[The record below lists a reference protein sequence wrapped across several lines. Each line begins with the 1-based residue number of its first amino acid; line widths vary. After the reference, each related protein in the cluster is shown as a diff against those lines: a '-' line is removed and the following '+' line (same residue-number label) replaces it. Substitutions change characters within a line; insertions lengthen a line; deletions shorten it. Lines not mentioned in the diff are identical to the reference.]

1 MFWKILFIL
10 VVAAEFVFVPLFLK
24 FSWPKKCWKSMGYK
38 MICSALFFV
47 AGLLAVK
54 ISHNHTPYATLILWG
69 LALGWVGDFF
79 LHLITDKVWVFG
91 IGLFAFLGGH
101 ICYILAFQR
110 AIRDTY
116 PQYGFFRWY
125 EIPIILAVVALFA
138 LYAWKKQ
145 IKAKLYLAIPV
156 ALYALTITTMLV
168 KAIRYCCGQWWWG
181 LHDHIPM
188 LFVTVG
194 LGAVLFVLS
203 DASLGLILFAGKDK
217 NRPLKW
223 FNIGTYYAAQ
233 ILLASSIFFIT
244 VRL

>member
-145 IKAKLYLAIPV
+145 IKAKLYMAIPV

-168 KAIRYCCGQWWWG
+168 KAIRYC
-181 LHDHIPM
+181 
-188 LFVTVG
+188 
-194 LGAVLFVLS
+194 
-203 DASLGLILFAGKDK
+203 
-217 NRPLKW
+217 
-223 FNIGTYYAAQ
+223 
-233 ILLASSIFFIT
+233 
-244 VRL
+244 

>member
-1 MFWKILFIL
+1 MERDDKFLRD
-10 VVAAEFVFVPLFLK
+10 FV
-24 FSWPKKCWKSMGYK
+24 
-38 MICSALFFV
+38 
-47 AGLLAVK
+47 
-54 ISHNHTPYATLILWG
+54 
-69 LALGWVGDFF
+69 
-79 LHLITDKVWVFG
+79 
-91 IGLFAFLGGH
+91 
-101 ICYILAFQR
+101 
-110 AIRDTY
+110 
-116 PQYGFFRWY
+116 
-125 EIPIILAVVALFA
+125 
-138 LYAWKKQ
+138 
-145 IKAKLYLAIPV
+145 
-156 ALYALTITTMLV
+156 ALTITTMLV

-233 ILLASSIFFIT
+233 ILLASSIFFIR